1 MIWVVMYSLRSLFYF
16 WETFCSPGEFMF
28 SPAQFASRI
37 PCNLIFSPHPIRSLV
52 LAENGDFWF
61 PLSLWLIGNGR
72 RKTSS
77 GCPISNSVY
86 IICFIYLWIG
96 NHYREVQKLPS
107 VPSTSNRE
115 VAWYK
120 IFITVK
126 QCSMECYSN

>member
-1 MIWVVMYSLRSLFYF
+1 MVIFGFHFHFDWSGMVDEKPLVDVLY
-16 WETFCSPGEFMF
+16 
-28 SPAQFASRI
+28 
-37 PCNLIFSPHPIRSLV
+37 LIQYIL
-52 LAENGDFWF
+52 
-61 PLSLWLIGNGR
+61 LI
-72 RKTSS
+72 
-77 GCPISNSVY
+77 CL
-86 IICFIYLWIG
+86 IYLWIG